1 MTPTRRHPV
10 SKSVIIFRTKPSGFI
25 FYFNIQM
32 STRFTVSAVDGRAY
46 ATPLVDTI
54 SIRAIERRFCVK
66 LVDSGV
72 RKHQHM
78 LKKDRNYPVFAVVL
92 FEFDLTRTRVQCNHT
107 TISWRMECTERLVS
121 LRSNAEEDSRSNE
134 GETLLCTNQTLI
146 HRRIGRELV
155 RGHIRCW
162 KINLHV

>member
-1 MTPTRRHPV
+1 MTTFRFEIRCHPRSIADLFSGSRGASEYQKTKIHLDDEDKYTPPLSTICRRSSSPPSTCRHGLSALTPTRRHPV

-72 RKHQHM
+72 RQHQHM
-78 LKKDRNYPVFAVVL
+78 LKKDRNYPRSQL
-92 FEFDLTRTRVQCNHT
+92 FYLSLT
-107 TISWRMECTERLVS
+107 
-121 LRSNAEEDSRSNE
+121 
-134 GETLLCTNQTLI
+134 
-146 HRRIGRELV
+146 
-155 RGHIRCW
+155 
-162 KINLHV
+162 

>member
-1 MTPTRRHPV
+1 MT
-10 SKSVIIFRTKPSGFI
+10 
-25 FYFNIQM
+25 
-32 STRFTVSAVDGRAY
+32 TRFTVSVVGRRAY
-46 ATPLVDTI
+46 TTPMVDTI
-54 SIRAIERRFCVK
+54 SLRAIDRRFCVK

-72 RKHQHM
+72 RQHQHM

-134 GETLLCTNQTLI
+134 GETLLCMNQTLI
-146 HRRIGRELV
+146 HRRIGCELV